1 MNTNMTSI
9 AVISAPRLAGD
20 KKPHSAKTIVATTI
34 EKICT
39 PVPTCVASS
48 DAPGGGRN
56 TSPCTSFHPDSSAL
70 ISASS
75 WLYLLMSRA
84 SARSRMTATIALRNS
99 TMSIELTIE
108 NQWMSSSYMWRYR
121 SQRLTQ
127 RTSLDTKRT
136 SYENTTSAPS
146 STACGHISWVT
157 KSTRPGLQVSSM
169 GRLPPPDQSV
179 LCFTL
184 NGSTSNP
191 TMRDVSLAAS

>member
-1 MNTNMTSI
+1 MTSI

-56 TSPCTSFHPDSSAL
+56 TSPCTCARRRLGKEGGEGKRRLAATTVEKICTPQRCRAERLFLQQLSSSTPPPPSSSLASAHRSSFHPDSSAL

-127 RTSLDTKRT
+127 RTSLDC
-136 SYENTTSAPS
+136 
-146 STACGHISWVT
+146 TAAKCG
-157 KSTRPGLQVSSM
+157 
-169 GRLPPPDQSV
+169 
-179 LCFTL
+179 
-184 NGSTSNP
+184 
-191 TMRDVSLAAS
+191 